1 MSHRVRRAMKKIFRS
16 QSPKIQLIFH
26 LFAAL
31 VTIGFMFFTLK
42 HQPSPVVGPTNKPSI
57 SVVQLEKKYVAH
69 CKDERCVMEAS
80 KIMTDVAG
88 SAKAI
93 EALQIYENTPRNFY
107 VGDPHLWAHEA
118 GSEAAKKY
126 GLTGKEFIECPETFN
141 YGCSHG
147 FMEVVVQR
155 SPSVNA
161 AIQSVC
167 GPVENS
173 SKYSLKRKYYCYH
186 GAGHGVLQTYN
197 YDLTKSLSTCDSLPT
212 YIGHAGCWQGV
223 FMEGNVA
230 ADDGTAP
237 AGIFADK
244 THPIAPCDRVA
255 EKYQYQCFINLPGRI
270 IEMEKAD
277 VPAAIA
283 DCMLATGDDN
293 RKTCLQGLGIV
304 IGGDRWQ
311 ALHSIYKGD
320 TLQGTAWKYCQ
331 LFPAD
336 YLDSCIFGA
345 LSEILNVD
353 MFNITRSIGFCQLV
367 YDEHKPWCFQTLGS
381 LLRSQSSSETLVSKE
396 CSMVPAASR
405 PDCTKGARL

>member
-1 MSHRVRRAMKKIFRS
+1 MKKIFRL

-26 LFAAL
+26 LFVAL
-31 VTIGFMFFTLK
+31 VTIGFMVLILK
-42 HQPSPVVGPTNKPSI
+42 HQTPPQPIVKSKPLI
-57 SVVQLEKKYVAH
+57 SAADLERKYVSG
-69 CKDERCVMEAS
+69 CNDEKCVMDAS
-80 KIMTDVAG
+80 KTMTDVAG
-88 SAKAI
+88 VARAI
-93 EALQIYENTPRNFY
+93 EALQIFESRPHSHY
-107 VGDPHLWAHEA
+107 VGDPHLWAHEV
-118 GSEAAKKY
+118 GFEAAAKY
-126 GLTGKEFIECPETFN
+126 GLTGKEFIKCPETFN

-167 GPVENS
+167 GPIENS
-173 SKYSLKRKYYCYH
+173 QEYSLKRKYYCYH
-186 GAGHGVLQTYN
+186 GAGHGVLQTYD
-197 YDLTKSLSTCDSLPT
+197 YDLTKSLATCDSLPT

-223 FMEGNVA
+223 FMEGDLA
-230 ADDGTAP
+230 ADEGEAP
-237 AGIFADK
+237 PGIFADK
-244 THPIAPCDRVA
+244 DHPIAPCDRVA

-353 MFNITRSIGFCQLV
+353 MFNVARPIGFCQLV

-381 LLRSQSSSETLVSKE
+381 LLRSQSPSETLVAKE

-405 PDCTKGARL
+405 ADCTKGARL